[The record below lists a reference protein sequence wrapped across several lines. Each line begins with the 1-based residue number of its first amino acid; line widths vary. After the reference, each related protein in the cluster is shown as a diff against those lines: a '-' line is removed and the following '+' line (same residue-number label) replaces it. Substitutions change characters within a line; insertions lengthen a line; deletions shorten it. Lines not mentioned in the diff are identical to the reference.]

1 MVVSKGSDLS
11 LVGKII
17 SHSHMH
23 QTKHLLAIN
32 TGCSHIKLNVIP
44 TQKDTNQSC
53 CFSKIGKNPPSD
65 TVSVSNDVLC
75 IPKMPLDSCFQS
87 SSYDMNIAKGDV
99 IDLSCFILKAQ
110 HVLELH
116 CILVYWGYCCYL
128 VFIPFLWRILPH
140 VVVVYIRTDI
150 HRSRKNTPKKKITSS
165 EIYSWFFLKIALL
178 RFFK

>member
-53 CFSKIGKNPPSD
+53 CFSKIGKKNPPAD

-128 VFIPFLWRILPH
+128 VFIPLLWRILPH

-150 HRSRKNTPKKKITSS
+150 HRSRKNTPKKKSHPQKFTVD
-165 EIYSWFFLKIALL
+165 FF
-178 RFFK
+178 